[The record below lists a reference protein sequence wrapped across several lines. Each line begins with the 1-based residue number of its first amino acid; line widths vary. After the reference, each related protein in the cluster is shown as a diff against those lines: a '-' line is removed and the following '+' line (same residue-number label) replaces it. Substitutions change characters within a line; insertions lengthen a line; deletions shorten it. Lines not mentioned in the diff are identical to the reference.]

1 MLILIQMHTKVDID
15 TGNAGPGHS
24 FWLWAALVV
33 VIVFAAKEFIITRED
48 GSTELSPERTAKLA
62 RELDELD
69 EAEQYVLIAARDGQ
83 YPCYH
88 CPGKS
93 SIFLQRGFVWKYG
106 VTRKGEQGRYGR
118 WHVDNNLLYI
128 TQYTGPL
135 QECFR
140 QEKLKIYNYALLPE
154 NLSRTVPLIRP
165 PGNKQDN

>member
-1 MLILIQMHTKVDID
+1 MLTLIQVHTKVDIN
-15 TGNAGPGHS
+15 TGTPKPGHHLW
-24 FWLWAALVV
+24 WLAAVLVV
-33 VIVFAAKEFIITRED
+33 VVFAAKEFIITKED
-48 GSTELSPERTAKLA
+48 GSTALSPERSAKLA
-62 RELDELD
+62 RELEELD

-88 CPGKS
+88 CTPKS
-93 SIFLQRGFVWKYG
+93 SIFLQRGYVWKYG

-118 WHVDNNLLYI
+118 WHVDNNLLYV

-140 QEKLKIYNYALLPE
+140 QEKLKIYHYALLPE
-154 NLSRTVPLIRP
+154 NLTRTVPLIRP